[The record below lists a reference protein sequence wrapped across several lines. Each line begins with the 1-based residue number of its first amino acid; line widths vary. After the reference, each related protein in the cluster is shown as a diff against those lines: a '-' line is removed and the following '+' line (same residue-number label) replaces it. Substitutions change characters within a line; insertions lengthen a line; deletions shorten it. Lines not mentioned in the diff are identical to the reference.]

1 MINRVNQR
9 LLLIEFGSHLL
20 GLQELARM
28 LEPEWKLSFAIR
40 HHNRADS
47 WRDEFTHF
55 SRYSGSPMLH
65 AEIPRVVYSVT
76 KTRWLARL
84 IGDSLFYGRIFFGTF
99 FSRRVLI
106 TTGPEHG
113 GRIEITAMWLF
124 VFLRRGRVILNV
136 RDGTEYMKALKFENR
151 DAWSNMA
158 ASMFERIKRFSF
170 ETEGVRNTF
179 LGVLRSD
186 SITGVIPWMMSDMAV
201 NQQETSSPK
210 PESIDAPILIG
221 VLGTIDNTRRDYETV
236 VRALRHL
243 SSCERERLK
252 LLFLAGPPPQT
263 DISQFRRRISNLVET
278 EFPDEPGFL
287 LSYIP
292 RGSLCDVLLAP
303 LKEETGYGI
312 TKGSGAFGDLLAMR
326 KMLIA
331 PKTSDPMQE
340 FSAFAH
346 YYRGDS
352 ELARILRQIIA
363 DPFSMLTV
371 DHTDYEQWSAPS
383 VYRRNV
389 TLFS

>member
-9 LLLIEFGSHLL
+9 LLMIEFGSHLL

-40 HHNRADS
+40 HQNKAGS

-55 SRYSGSPMLH
+55 SRYSRSPMLH

-84 IGDSLFYGRIFFGTF
+84 IGDSLFYGRVFFGTF

-113 GRIEITAMWLF
+113 GRIEITAMWLV

-136 RDGTEYMKALKFENR
+136 RDGKEYMKALKFENR

-158 ASMFERIKRFSF
+158 ASMFKRIKRFSF

-186 SITGVIPWMMSDMAV
+186 SVTGVIPWMMSDMAV
-201 NQQETSSPK
+201 NQQEVSSPK
-210 PESIDAPILIG
+210 PESTDAPILIG
-221 VLGTIDNTRRDYETV
+221 VLGTIDNNRRDYETV
-236 VRALRHL
+236 FRALRCL
-243 SSCERERLK
+243 SSWERERLK

-263 DISQFRRRISNLVET
+263 NISQFRRRISNLLEA

-292 RGSLCDVLLAP
+292 RGSSCDVLLAP
-303 LKEETGYGI
+303 LREEAGYGS

-326 KMLIA
+326 KKLIA

-346 YYRGDS
+346 YYRDDS
-352 ELARILRQIIA
+352 ELARILKQIIA
-363 DPFSMLTV
+363 DPFSMLAV

-383 VYRRNV
+383 VYRRNI